1 MHKYTDKCT
10 QMHKYTN
17 TKIHKYMYVYKYTN
31 THINKYKC
39 TNILINKYTI
49 SQINKTQILMC
60 AQIHTKIHI
69 WASQKFTQAQIH
81 IYIYKYI
88 YTEMHKWTNCTTYH
102 QLSFTFF
109 FVAVRW
115 RWCRCAPWST
125 STLTRRLPP
134 WRTVRS
140 QKITG
145 NYIYIWYI

>member
-1 MHKYTDKCT
+1 
-10 QMHKYTN
+10 MHKYTN

-39 TNILINKYTI
+39 TNILINTYTI

-109 FVAVRW
+109 LWQWDEDDAD
-115 RWCRCAPWST
+115 A
-125 STLTRRLPP
+125 RLGQPVHWLGDCHP
-134 WRTVRS
+134 GGLSDHKRLLV
-140 QKITG
+140 I
-145 NYIYIWYI
+145 IYTYDIYNNIPYSL